1 MGYGA
6 TFGILRGG
14 GHGPLPPPPKSA
26 YEGSIAALTTAQNPW
41 KHSDTLMSAV
51 YVARICQT
59 GVFLAWSDGW

>member
-14 GHGPLPPPPKSA
+14 GMAPCPPPKSA